1 MPVNLVTR
9 IDRLETKAGA
19 PVKSIPKVVRIVTS
33 DEDEAEVRRLAREA
47 GYDDGP
53 DSTDIL
59 VVRLVAL
66 KQREV
71 RDADDL

>member
-19 PVKSIPKVVRIVTS
+19 AVKSIPKVVRIVTS

-59 VVRLVAL
+59 VVRLIAL
-66 KQREV
+66 K
-71 RDADDL
+71 AKGNGLSPS

>member
-1 MPVNLVTR
+1 M
-9 IDRLETKAGA
+9 
-19 PVKSIPKVVRIVTS
+19 KSIPKVVRIVTS

-59 VVRLVAL
+59 VIRLIAL
-66 KQREV
+66 KPSEV
-71 RDADDL
+71 RDSDNL